1 MFPFQTE
8 KTEFKMEQSTMKTA
22 DDVLTSKVAIHKGR
36 KLGRGAVE
44 SGLTHECGVFG
55 VVGAGKW
62 PSSVSLKYKIFKLF
76 T

>member
-1 MFPFQTE
+1 
-8 KTEFKMEQSTMKTA
+8 MEQNTSKSA

-55 VVGAGKW
+55 VIGAGKW
-62 PSSVSLKYKIFKLF
+62 PTTVSLIQS
-76 T
+76 